1 MWGNR
6 NRKAAILTTML
17 LAFVLA
23 FGIISLPHLVGAQ
36 ADNDP
41 QAVAAEDSAA
51 EVPDGDD
58 SIGSATAQL
67 TAYKRAITYPEY
79 LAQYPDAVRPDRE
92 ILIPAVSLSNLDA
105 EIKLLY
111 DFEGMP
117 GISVQTGERGYVEWE
132 IEVEEAG
139 LYNIEITYYPVPGR
153 SASVQRAVAIN
164 GVRPF
169 SEAGYIVLHRS
180 WGDAGPIEVDI
191 YGNQLRPRQIEIPRW
206 NTAAFVDPAG
216 YERFPFLFY
225 FKEGTNTIRLEAVSE
240 ALIIH
245 SLRVFQYEK
254 PLPYTEVKPQYEASG
269 YKPTSGVFI
278 QIEGEAAAY
287 RSSPTIMPVHDVGDP
302 TVVPY
307 HPSEIR
313 LNSIGGTGWKAIGD
327 WAAWEI
333 DVPESGL
340 YQIAIK
346 GKQDQ
351 RRGIYTSR
359 QLKIDGK
366 VPFMEADALR
376 FRFDNRYEMV
386 VPTTDDG
393 ETALV
398 YLEAGKHELTLTA
411 VLGDVSGLV
420 RRIENLIYDLN
431 TIYRRIIMITSG
443 QPDPLR
449 SYQLDQKIPGLI
461 PALREQ
467 AAVLRSVAD
476 EFEAYTGQKGGHVA
490 TLTSFARVLEDMA
503 ERPHAIPSLLGE
515 YRDNVGSMG
524 TWLNQTIEQP
534 VQIDF
539 IIIASPDQ
547 KLPNPKPTALQT
559 WMHEIR
565 AFLASFTYDYTRVG
579 DRGLI
584 KDTDE
589 VLRVWIGSG
598 RDQAQALKQM
608 IEDSFTPETGIPVD
622 MELIQSM
629 DSLIIPSI
637 IAGTAPDVALGA
649 SNMDLAFRNALADL
663 RQFEDFDEVAQRFMK
678 SAFV

>member
-1 MWGNR
+1 M
-6 NRKAAILTTML
+6 
-17 LAFVLA
+17 
-23 FGIISLPHLVGAQ
+23 
-36 ADNDP
+36 
-41 QAVAAEDSAA
+41 
-51 EVPDGDD
+51 
-58 SIGSATAQL
+58 
-67 TAYKRAITYPEY
+67 
-79 LAQYPDAVRPDRE
+79 
-92 ILIPAVSLSNLDA
+92 
-105 EIKLLY
+105 
-111 DFEGMP
+111 
-117 GISVQTGERGYVEWE
+117 
-132 IEVEEAG
+132 
-139 LYNIEITYYPVPGR
+139 
-153 SASVQRAVAIN
+153 
-164 GVRPF
+164 
-169 SEAGYIVLHRS
+169 
-180 WGDAGPIEVDI
+180 
-191 YGNQLRPRQIEIPRW
+191 
-206 NTAAFVDPAG
+206 
-216 YERFPFLFY
+216 
-225 FKEGTNTIRLEAVSE
+225 
-240 ALIIH
+240 
-245 SLRVFQYEK
+245 
-254 PLPYTEVKPQYEASG
+254 
-269 YKPTSGVFI
+269 FI

-539 IIIASPDQ
+539 IIIARRS
-547 KLPNPKPTALQT
+547 KA
-559 WMHEIR
+559 
-565 AFLASFTYDYTRVG
+565 A
-579 DRGLI
+579 
-584 KDTDE
+584 
-589 VLRVWIGSG
+589 
-598 RDQAQALKQM
+598 
-608 IEDSFTPETGIPVD
+608 
-622 MELIQSM
+622 
-629 DSLIIPSI
+629 
-637 IAGTAPDVALGA
+637 
-649 SNMDLAFRNALADL
+649 
-663 RQFEDFDEVAQRFMK
+663 
-678 SAFV
+678 